1 MNLFHPFASKSPQN
15 RHDHLEPVL
24 PPVVKLAPHELHA
37 PLPIDIGPSKADE
50 MLRYM
55 AERRKSSK

>member
-15 RHDHLEPVL
+15 RRDLLEPVL
-24 PPVVKLAPHELHA
+24 PPVLELAPDELHA
-37 PLPIDIGPSKADE
+37 PLPIDTGPSKADE

-55 AERRKSSK
+55 AERRKSLK